1 MLHVHPAFLQGVVS
15 MQWDDLRFFLAV
27 ERTGTLSAAA
37 TRLGV
42 DATTVGRR
50 VDRLSHS
57 LNAALFEVGPQGHRL
72 TNAGEKLLHHAEE
85 VERSILAAS
94 GDLTGESSRLAG
106 TVRVS
111 LPEGFASGLVA
122 PALPT
127 FHAAHPGIALDLAS
141 THGFLNPS
149 KREADIAIM
158 LNRPASGSLI
168 ASKIGDYQ
176 LGLFA
181 SHDYIARHGMV
192 ADRADLRTRT
202 LIGYIPDLIYWDALR
217 YLEEID
223 PALSATITSSNIA
236 VQHAMTR
243 AGVGLCVLHRF
254 MAQDDPM
261 LVPILPNIVIT
272 RTYWMVV
279 HADLRRVARVA
290 AVMEWLRTIAGTISP
305 RTSPPQTSESDV
317 SGHDGKPG

>member
-1 MLHVHPAFLQGVVS
+1 

-27 ERTGTLSAAA
+27 ERAGTLSAAA
-37 TRLGV
+37 ARMGV

-72 TNAGEKLLHHAEE
+72 TDAGEKLLHHAEE
-85 VERSILAAS
+85 VERTILAAS

-106 TVRVS
+106 TVRIS
-111 LPEGFASGLVA
+111 LPEGFATALVA
-122 PALPT
+122 PSLPA
-127 FHAAHPGIALDLAS
+127 FHEAHPGITLELAS

-158 LNRPASGSLI
+158 LNRPTSGSLI
-168 ASKIGDYQ
+168 VSKIGDYS
-176 LGLFA
+176 LGLYA
-181 SHDYIARHGMV
+181 STGYIARHGMV
-192 ADRADLRTRT
+192 TDRADLRDRT
-202 LIGYIPDLIYWDALR
+202 LIGYIPDFIYWDALR

-223 PALSATITSSNIA
+223 PALSATIASSSIA

-243 AGVGLCVLHRF
+243 AGTGLCVLHHF
-254 MAQDDPM
+254 MAQDDPT
-261 LVPILPNIVIT
+261 LVPILPEIVIT

-290 AVMEWLRTIAGTISP
+290 AVMDWLRGTAGALSP
-305 RTSPPQTSESDV
+305 RTGSSSPP
-317 SGHDGKPG
+317 